1 MGSYQMKYHP
11 KKPEGIKNK
20 KAYLVGSGIATLS
33 AAFFLIRDGHMD
45 GKNITI
51 FERKNINGGALDGIG
66 NLEDGYIIRGGR
78 EMEEHYECTWD
89 LFGDIPTLENPER
102 TVLDDM
108 KEINDWDPNTA
119 ACRVI
124 QNKGER
130 VDASTLDL
138 SKSHIKQ
145 LTKLFL
151 AREEDLKDIT
161 VEQFFT
167 PDYLETNMWLLW
179 RSMFAF
185 QPWHSVVE
193 MKRYMERFI
202 HLLPGMPELRN
213 ILFSRYNQYDSFVLP
228 LVKWLKDRGVK
239 FENNT
244 LITDLDIEIMDNK
257 KIVTGIHLVKNGKES
272 TIKTGKDDL
281 VFVINGSMTENSTL
295 GSMNEAPKLN
305 KELGPVWSLWKNI
318 ASKVKDGSFG
328 NPKVFYDNID
338 KTKWES
344 FTVTL
349 KDSKMADV
357 LKKITKRDPYSGKAV
372 TGGIIT
378 IKDSNWGMS
387 FTMSRQPHFANQ
399 PDNVLV
405 LWAYGLFVDNEGNY
419 IKKKMSECTG
429 EELLRELLYHLN
441 IGGKLMEEIIDSAVV
456 IPAMMPHIT
465 SQFMPR
471 VKGDRPEVV
480 PEGSVNLAFLGQF
493 VEIEGDCVFTV
504 EYSVRSAMMAVYEL
518 LDLDKKVPEIYP
530 SKYDIRHI
538 VNATKTLYG
547 KNPLPGEFFI
557 KKLLKGTSLENLLN

>member
-1 MGSYQMKYHP
+1 MGSYQLKYHA
-11 KKPEGIKNK
+11 KRPEGIENK
-20 KAYLVGSGIATLS
+20 KAYLVGSGISTLS

-45 GKNITI
+45 GRNITI
-51 FERKNINGGALDGIG
+51 FERKNVNGGALDGAG
-66 NLEDGYIIRGGR
+66 NLEDGYVIRGGR

-108 KEINDWDPNTA
+108 KEINDWDPNVSA
-119 ACRVI
+119 KRVI
-124 QNKGER
+124 QNRGEE
-130 VDASTLDL
+130 VDSSDL
-138 SKSHIKQ
+138 GLKDHHIEQ

-151 AREEDLKDIT
+151 AKEEDLGNLT

-167 PDYLETNMWLLW
+167 PDFFETNMWLLW

-185 QPWHSVVE
+185 QTWHSVVE

-202 HLLPGMPELRN
+202 HLLPGMTKLKN

-228 LVKWLKDRGVK
+228 LIKWLKDRGVK
-239 FENNT
+239 IENNT
-244 LITDLDIEIMDNK
+244 LVTDLDIEFSGK
-257 KIVTGIHLVKNGKES
+257 EKVVTGIHLVKNGEEKH
-272 TIKTGKDDL
+272 IKTTRNDL

-295 GSMNEAPKLN
+295 GSMNKAPELN
-305 KELGPVWSLWKNI
+305 RKLGPVWSLWKNI
-318 ASKVKDGSFG
+318 AARDPAFG
-328 NPKVFYDNID
+328 KPEVFYENID

-349 KDSKMADV
+349 KDSKIADV
-357 LKKITKRDPYSGKAV
+357 IKNLTNRDPYSGRVV

-387 FTMSRQPHFANQ
+387 FTISRQPHFSNQ

-405 LWAYGLFVDNEGNY
+405 LWAYGLFADNEGNY

-429 EELLRELLYHLN
+429 EELLRELLYHLGVEDESMDEMVEGA
-441 IGGKLMEEIIDSAVV
+441 IV

-471 VKGDRPEVV
+471 IKGDRPEVV

-504 EYSVRSAMMAVYEL
+504 EYSVRSAMIAVYTL
-518 LDLDKKVPEIYP
+518 LNLDKQVPKIYP
-530 SKYDIRHI
+530 SKYDIRYI
-538 VNATKTLYG
+538 IKAAKTLYG
-547 KNPLPGEFFI
+547 NRPLPGESI
-557 KKLLKGTSLENLLN
+557 AKKLLKDTSLENLF

>member
-1 MGSYQMKYHP
+1 MGSYQLKYHA
-11 KKPEGIKNK
+11 KRPEGIENK
-20 KAYLVGSGIATLS
+20 KAYLVGSGISTLS

-45 GKNITI
+45 GGNITI
-51 FERKNINGGALDGIG
+51 FERKNVNGGALDGAG

-108 KEINDWDPNTA
+108 KEINDWDPNISA
-119 ACRVI
+119 KRVI
-124 QNKGER
+124 QNRGEE
-130 VDASTLDL
+130 VDSSDL
-138 SKSHIKQ
+138 ELKDHHIEQ

-151 AREEDLKDIT
+151 AKEEDLGNLT

-167 PDYLETNMWLLW
+167 PDFFETNMWLLW

-185 QPWHSVVE
+185 QTWHSVVE

-202 HLLPGMPELRN
+202 HLLPGMTKLRN

-228 LVKWLKDRGVK
+228 LIKWLKDHGVK
-239 FENNT
+239 IENNT
-244 LITDLDIEIMDNK
+244 LVTDLDIEISDK
-257 KIVTGIHLVKNGKES
+257 EKVVTGIHLVKNGEEKY
-272 TIKTGKDDL
+272 IKTTRNDL

-295 GSMNEAPKLN
+295 GSMNKAPELN
-305 KELGPVWSLWKNI
+305 KKLGPVWSLWKNI
-318 ASKVKDGSFG
+318 AAKDPSFG
-328 NPKVFYDNID
+328 NPEVFYENID

-349 KDSKMADV
+349 KDSKIVDV
-357 LKKITKRDPYSGKAV
+357 IKNLTNRDPYSGRVV

-387 FTMSRQPHFANQ
+387 FTISRQPHFANQ
-399 PDNVLV
+399 PDDVLV
-405 LWAYGLFVDNEGNY
+405 LWAYGLFADNEGNY

-429 EELLRELLYHLN
+429 EELLRELLYHL
-441 IGGKLMEEIIDSAVV
+441 GVEDESMDEIVESAIV

-471 VKGDRPEVV
+471 IKGDRPEVV

-504 EYSVRSAMMAVYEL
+504 EYSVRSAMIAVYTL
-518 LDLDKKVPEIYP
+518 LNLDKQVPEIYP
-530 SKYDIRHI
+530 SKYDIRYI
-538 VNATKTLYG
+538 IKATKTLYG
-547 KNPLPGEFFI
+547 NRSLPGESI
-557 KKLLKGTSLENLLN
+557 AKKLLKDTSLENLF

>member
-1 MGSYQMKYHP
+1 MGSYQLKYHA
-11 KKPEGIKNK
+11 KRPEGIENK
-20 KAYLVGSGIATLS
+20 KAYLVGSGISTLS

-45 GKNITI
+45 GGNITI
-51 FERKNINGGALDGIG
+51 FERKNVNGGALDGAG

-102 TVLDDM
+102 TVLDDI
-108 KEINDWDPNTA
+108 KEINDWDPNISA
-119 ACRVI
+119 KRVI
-124 QNKGER
+124 QNRGEE
-130 VDASTLDL
+130 VDSSDL
-138 SKSHIKQ
+138 ELKDHHIEQ

-151 AREEDLKDIT
+151 AKEEDLGNLT

-167 PDYLETNMWLLW
+167 PDFFETNMWLLW

-185 QPWHSVVE
+185 QTWHSVVE

-202 HLLPGMPELRN
+202 HLLPGMTKLRN

-228 LVKWLKDRGVK
+228 LIKWLKDHGVK
-239 FENNT
+239 IENNT
-244 LITDLDIEIMDNK
+244 LVTDLDIEISDK
-257 KIVTGIHLVKNGKES
+257 EKVVTGIHLVKNGEEKY
-272 TIKTGKDDL
+272 IKTTRNDL

-295 GSMNEAPKLN
+295 GSMNKAPELN
-305 KELGPVWSLWKNI
+305 KKLGPVWSLWKNI
-318 ASKVKDGSFG
+318 AAKDPSFG
-328 NPKVFYDNID
+328 NPEVFYENID

-349 KDSKMADV
+349 KDSKIVDV
-357 LKKITKRDPYSGKAV
+357 IKNLTNRDPYSGRVV

-387 FTMSRQPHFANQ
+387 FTISRQPHFANQ
-399 PDNVLV
+399 PDDVLV
-405 LWAYGLFVDNEGNY
+405 LWAYGLFADNEGNY

-429 EELLRELLYHLN
+429 EELLRELLYHL
-441 IGGKLMEEIIDSAVV
+441 GVEDESMDEIVESAIV

-471 VKGDRPEVV
+471 IKGDRPEVV

-504 EYSVRSAMMAVYEL
+504 EYSVRSAMIAVYTL
-518 LDLDKKVPEIYP
+518 LNLDKQVPEIYP
-530 SKYDIRHI
+530 SKYDIRYI
-538 VNATKTLYG
+538 IKATKTLYG
-547 KNPLPGEFFI
+547 NRSLPGESI
-557 KKLLKGTSLENLLN
+557 AKKLLKDTSLENLF

>member
-1 MGSYQMKYHP
+1 MGSYHLKYHP
-11 KKPEGIKNK
+11 KKPEGIENK
-20 KAYLVGSGIATLS
+20 KAYLVGSGIATLA
-33 AAFFLIRDGHMD
+33 AAFYLIRDGHMD

-51 FERKNINGGALDGIG
+51 FERKNVNGGALDGAG
-66 NLEDGYIIRGGR
+66 NFEDGYIIRGGR

-89 LFGDIPTLENPER
+89 LFGDIPTLEDPER

-108 KEINDWDPNTA
+108 KEINDWDPNVA
-119 ACRVI
+119 AKRVI
-124 QNKGER
+124 QNRGEK
-130 VDASTLDL
+130 VDTSTLGL
-138 SKSHIKQ
+138 KEHHIKQ

-151 AREEDLKDIT
+151 AKEEDLGDLT

-202 HLLPGMPELRN
+202 HLLPGMTELRN

-228 LVKWLKDRGVK
+228 LVKWLKDHGVK

-244 LITDLDIEIMDNK
+244 LVTDLDIEINEK
-257 KIVTGIHLVKNGKES
+257 EKVVTGIHIVKDGKEQV
-272 TIKTGKDDL
+272 IKTTRDDL

-295 GSMNEAPKLN
+295 GSMDKAPELN
-305 KELGPVWSLWKNI
+305 RELGPVWSLWKNI
-318 ASKVKDGSFG
+318 AAKDPAFG
-328 NPKVFYDNID
+328 RPEVFYENID

-344 FTVTL
+344 FTVTF

-357 LKKITKRDPYSGKAV
+357 IKEITNRDPYSGRVV

-387 FTMSRQPHFANQ
+387 FTFSRQPHFANQ
-399 PDNVLV
+399 PDDVLV
-405 LWAYGLFVDNEGNY
+405 MWAYGLFADNEGDY

-429 EELLRELLYHLN
+429 EELLRELLYH
-441 IGGKLMEEIIDSAVV
+441 IGVEGELMEEIVDSAIV

-493 VEIEGDCVFTV
+493 VEIKDDCVFTV
-504 EYSVRSAMMAVYEL
+504 EYSVRSAVIAVYKL
-518 LDLDKKVPEIYP
+518 LNLDKEVPEIYP
-530 SKYDIRHI
+530 SKYDIRHVI
-538 VNATKTLYG
+538 NATKTLYG
-547 KNPLPGEFFI
+547 NKPLPGEFFV
-557 KKLLKGTSLENLLN
+557 KKLLKDTSLEGLI

>member
-1 MGSYQMKYHP
+1 MGSYQLKYHA
-11 KKPEGIKNK
+11 KRPEGIENK
-20 KAYLVGSGIATLS
+20 KAYLVGSGISTLS

-45 GKNITI
+45 GGNITI
-51 FERKNINGGALDGIG
+51 FERKNVNGGALDGAG

-108 KEINDWDPNTA
+108 KEINDWDPNISA
-119 ACRVI
+119 KRVI
-124 QNKGER
+124 QNRGEE
-130 VDASTLDL
+130 VDSSDL
-138 SKSHIKQ
+138 ELKDHHIEQ

-151 AREEDLKDIT
+151 AKEEDLGNLT

-167 PDYLETNMWLLW
+167 PDFFETNMWLLW

-185 QPWHSVVE
+185 QTWHSVVE

-202 HLLPGMPELRN
+202 HLLPGMTKLRN

-228 LVKWLKDRGVK
+228 LIKWLKDHGVK
-239 FENNT
+239 IENNT
-244 LITDLDIEIMDNK
+244 LVTDLDIEISDK
-257 KIVTGIHLVKNGKES
+257 EKVVTGIHLVKNGEEKY
-272 TIKTGKDDL
+272 IKTTRNDL
-281 VFVINGSMTENSTL
+281 VFVINGSMTEISTL
-295 GSMNEAPKLN
+295 GSMNKAPELN
-305 KELGPVWSLWKNI
+305 KKLGPVWSLWKNI
-318 ASKVKDGSFG
+318 AAKDPSFG
-328 NPKVFYDNID
+328 NPEVFYENID

-349 KDSKMADV
+349 KDSKIVDV
-357 LKKITKRDPYSGKAV
+357 IKNLTNRDPYSGRVV

-387 FTMSRQPHFANQ
+387 FTISRQPHFANQ
-399 PDNVLV
+399 PDDVLV
-405 LWAYGLFVDNEGNY
+405 LWAYGLFADNEGNY

-429 EELLRELLYHLN
+429 EELLRELLYHL
-441 IGGKLMEEIIDSAVV
+441 GVEDESMDEIVESAIV

-471 VKGDRPEVV
+471 IKGDRPEVV

-504 EYSVRSAMMAVYEL
+504 EYSVRSAMIAVYTL
-518 LDLDKKVPEIYP
+518 LNLDKQVPEIYP
-530 SKYDIRHI
+530 SKYDIRYI
-538 VNATKTLYG
+538 IKATKTLYG
-547 KNPLPGEFFI
+547 NRSLPGESI
-557 KKLLKGTSLENLLN
+557 AKKLLKDTSLENLF

>member
-1 MGSYQMKYHP
+1 MGSYQLKYHA
-11 KKPEGIKNK
+11 KRPEGIENK
-20 KAYLVGSGIATLS
+20 KAYLVGSGISTLS

-45 GKNITI
+45 GGNITI
-51 FERKNINGGALDGIG
+51 FERKNVNGGALDGAG

-108 KEINDWDPNTA
+108 KEINDWDPNISA
-119 ACRVI
+119 KRVI
-124 QNKGER
+124 QNRGEE
-130 VDASTLDL
+130 VDSSDL
-138 SKSHIKQ
+138 ELKDHHIEQ

-151 AREEDLKDIT
+151 AKEEDLGNLT

-167 PDYLETNMWLLW
+167 PDFFETNMWLLW

-185 QPWHSVVE
+185 QTWHSVVE

-202 HLLPGMPELRN
+202 HLLPGMTKLRN

-228 LVKWLKDRGVK
+228 LIKWLKDHGVK
-239 FENNT
+239 IENNT
-244 LITDLDIEIMDNK
+244 LVTDLDIEISDK
-257 KIVTGIHLVKNGKES
+257 EKVVTGIHLVKNGEEKY
-272 TIKTGKDDL
+272 IKTTRNDL

-295 GSMNEAPKLN
+295 GSMNKAPELN
-305 KELGPVWSLWKNI
+305 KKLGPVWSLWKNI
-318 ASKVKDGSFG
+318 AAKDPSFG
-328 NPKVFYDNID
+328 NPEVFYENID

-349 KDSKMADV
+349 KDSKIVDV
-357 LKKITKRDPYSGKAV
+357 IKNLTNRDPYSGRVV

-387 FTMSRQPHFANQ
+387 FTISRQPHFANQ
-399 PDNVLV
+399 PNDVLV
-405 LWAYGLFVDNEGNY
+405 LWAYGLFADNEGNY

-429 EELLRELLYHLN
+429 EELLRELLYHL
-441 IGGKLMEEIIDSAVV
+441 GVEDESMDEIVESAIV

-471 VKGDRPEVV
+471 IKGDRPEVV

-504 EYSVRSAMMAVYEL
+504 EYSVRSAMIAVYTL
-518 LDLDKKVPEIYP
+518 LNLDKQVPEIYP
-530 SKYDIRHI
+530 SKYDIRYI
-538 VNATKTLYG
+538 IKATKTLYG
-547 KNPLPGEFFI
+547 NRSLPGESI
-557 KKLLKGTSLENLLN
+557 AKKLLKDTSLENLF